1 MIASAIHKGEN
12 MHATL
17 SFAYPEDEQKLKDA
31 LAGGRYR
38 VALRNIQERIA
49 EMYTHDDDPEF
60 VINSIKTTV
69 EFALKEEL

>member
-1 MIASAIHKGEN
+1 MNAGTIHKGDT

-17 SFAYPEDEQKLKDA
+17 SFAYPDDEQKLKDA
-31 LAGGRYR
+31 LAGEKYR
-38 VALRNIQERIA
+38 VALEDIKNRIA

-69 EFALKEEL
+69 EFALKGEL